1 MLSGLTHGLA
11 SIGASLS
18 NRTSTVHFLARRIIP
33 TNQRRMPPTS
43 TGSKAGARRSITR
56 NGTAYQ
62 PEREEEAVDQ
72 MEMREAEIAF
82 FDLETSVPGRGGGG
96 NGFSLLEF
104 GAILLCPRR
113 LVEVGSYS
121 TLIRPADLGVISTAS
136 VRCNGITRDAVA
148 TAPYFRDV
156 ADNVFNIL
164 NGRVW
169 AGHNILRF
177 DCPRIREAFAEIGR
191 PAPEP
196 RGIIDTLPLLTKNFG
211 RRAGDMKVLF
221 PDFRYGYFGV
231 LLRSR
236 KTDTQEASLPDVFSV
251 ASLEYNHTASGTEAN
266 GNTSADQSPNSSV
279 VPFSRQQKS
288 DLSQVILEPNDR
300 AGSSMPISNGDPS
313 ALVSHME
320 QMKIDSLQTEP
331 ACNFEIPCATTPASE
346 NSSSLAGF
354 LKPDEVLPQQIR
366 APTIQGSR
374 RTSLL
379 HGDCPLQLCC
389 TGMRIHFGVSSKFMD
404 YAGRPKL
411 SIVVDAPENLC
422 KVLDVCDQ
430 VARISSENSGSNSEW
445 RPLLKKN
452 DYSNTFTIRLHIP
465 TVANGDG
472 VVYSTEIYQ
481 KDPRGNLQNLELRKL
496 DAAEL
501 DRIFL
506 SGTAV
511 DACFSTDIYDYQQ
524 NAGIR
529 LVARRLVVHS
539 R

>member
-1 MLSGLTHGLA
+1 
-11 SIGASLS
+11 
-18 NRTSTVHFLARRIIP
+18 
-33 TNQRRMPPTS
+33 MPRPS
-43 TGSKAGARRSITR
+43 TGSKAGTRRSSTR

-62 PEREEEAVDQ
+62 PESKDEADQ
-72 MEMREAEIAF
+72 METGGVEIAF
-82 FDLETSVPGRGGGG
+82 FDVETSVPGRGGGG

-104 GAILLCPRR
+104 GAIVLCPRR
-113 LVEVGSYS
+113 LVEVASYS

-156 ADNVFNIL
+156 ADNVFNVL
-164 NGRVW
+164 HGRVW

-177 DCPRIREAFAEIGR
+177 DCPRIREAFSEIGR

-211 RRAGDMKVLF
+211 RRAGDMKMASLASYFGLGKQTHRSLDDVRMNLEVFKYCATVLF
-221 PDFRYGYFGV
+221 
-231 LLRSR
+231 L
-236 KTDTQEASLPDVFSV
+236 EASLPDVFSM

-266 GNTSADQSPNSSV
+266 GHTSADQSPNSSV
-279 VPFSRQQKS
+279 VPFSRKQKS
-288 DLSQVILEPNDR
+288 VLSQVILEPNDR
-300 AGSSMPISNGDPS
+300 AGSSMPISNGVPS
-313 ALVSHME
+313 DLASHME

-331 ACNFEIPCATTPASE
+331 ACNSEMPCATTTASE
-346 NSSSLAGF
+346 SSSSHAGF
-354 LKPDEVLPQQIR
+354 LKPDEVLPQQIS
-366 APTIQGSR
+366 APVIQGSR
-374 RTSLL
+374 KTILL
-379 HGDCPLQLCC
+379 HRDCPLQLCC
-389 TGMRIHFGVSSKFMD
+389 MGMRIHFGVSSKFMD

-430 VARISSENSGSNSEW
+430 VAQISSENSGSNSEW
-445 RPLLKKN
+445 RTLLKRN

-472 VVYSTEIYQ
+472 AVSSTDIYQ
-481 KDPRGNLQNLELRKL
+481 KDPRGNMQKLELSKL

-501 DRIFL
+501 DQIFL

-529 LVARRLVVHS
+529 LVARRLVVNS